1 MSQQLSLASDLYRL
15 SRTRK
20 PTAKVIMCSALAMV
34 ALCIWASV
42 TKINVIVTQPVKIVG
57 QSISDSQSISAA
69 NANSTISGEVVEVVV
84 SESQAVSAGQVLV
97 RLNPAEHI
105 LRRSLELEKSESYRQ
120 ELKSKQ
126 IELQLAN
133 ARHEKEKTELKV
145 QLANESHLLSR
156 ATEERELNIKH
167 NSAALNQF
175 VKELRRMEKLKQSRA
190 VSQSEVES
198 LRSEVRKAK
207 ADLDLAKLP
216 LKESAIAEIESRIE
230 TLNSTHTERVH
241 RIEAEATA
249 IMHKLSST
257 KSEIDLLAMK
267 IKQCEIKSICAGVVS
282 TCLVQVGDWVK
293 PGQLELRVSQRE
305 FKAEA
310 FLPSESIGNV
320 KAADRAVIF
329 LDGISWLMYGSLSA
343 SVETISPEVVQQ
355 EVVMGDGSTIV
366 VDGYRVWLNLESN
379 EEFDRWASVRL
390 GMTGSVEIQTGKK
403 SLAVYLI
410 EQAIGDGWLPSRSL
424 FSNQNR

>member
-1 MSQQLSLASDLYRL
+1 
-15 SRTRK
+15 
-20 PTAKVIMCSALAMV
+20 
-34 ALCIWASV
+34 
-42 TKINVIVTQPVKIVG
+42 
-57 QSISDSQSISAA
+57 
-69 NANSTISGEVVEVVV
+69 
-84 SESQAVSAGQVLV
+84 
-97 RLNPAEHI
+97 
-105 LRRSLELEKSESYRQ
+105 
-120 ELKSKQ
+120 
-126 IELQLAN
+126 
-133 ARHEKEKTELKV
+133 
-145 QLANESHLLSR
+145 
-156 ATEERELNIKH
+156 
-167 NSAALNQF
+167 
-175 VKELRRMEKLKQSRA
+175 
-190 VSQSEVES
+190 
-198 LRSEVRKAK
+198 
-207 ADLDLAKLP
+207 
-216 LKESAIAEIESRIE
+216 
-230 TLNSTHTERVH
+230 
-241 RIEAEATA
+241 
-249 IMHKLSST
+249 
-257 KSEIDLLAMK
+257 MK

-293 PGQLELRVSQRE
+293 PGQLDLRVSQRE